1 MASAKKHTTRIYYC
15 LAWPSKGLYFQTET
29 SNDRPCESLTSSRAF
44 RRACRLCPRPS
55 QQYRHIEEVLV
66 EPGLRADIA
75 ETSMAHPG
83 PPNSYQPWHLR
94 SWWSPCSSSSSNP
107 SPAGVD
113 SPDFSTPTS
122 SPPYYSD
129 PAEIGRSFMS
139 LTFPGLQQSCR
150 KLSREHEH
158 HPKGLCLQP
167 RELIRFCI
175 CRG

>member
-1 MASAKKHTTRIYYC
+1 MIGPVNHSLLQELFTGLAVFVPVQASNIAILR
-15 LAWPSKGLYFQTET
+15 
-29 SNDRPCESLTSSRAF
+29 
-44 RRACRLCPRPS
+44 
-55 QQYRHIEEVLV
+55 EVLV

-94 SWWSPCSSSSSNP
+94 SCWSPCSSSSSNP
-107 SPAGVD
+107 SPAGGVD

-150 KLSREHEH
+150 NLSREDEH